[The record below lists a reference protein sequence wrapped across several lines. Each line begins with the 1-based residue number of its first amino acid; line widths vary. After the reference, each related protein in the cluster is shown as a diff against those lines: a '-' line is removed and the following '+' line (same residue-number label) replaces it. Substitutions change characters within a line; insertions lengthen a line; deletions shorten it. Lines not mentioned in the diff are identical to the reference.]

1 MATAAATGNGPL
13 EFTDANGNQVSIPLS
28 ALQFVNGS
36 LGVNSSIWTPF
47 TGYAADEKAVINDLL
62 AYASGQGLIT
72 PAVVPAPKP
81 ALTVKA
87 VSPGS
92 MGNNIQVTVA
102 VSPAASGD
110 PTQATF
116 SITVTETDTWT
127 GLTSGTIESVLGSD
141 KSTGSTPGLV
151 HVVDG
156 SVTKT
161 PTDLPA
167 PLASTPLVAAASP
180 TTSATLAV
188 MDATAN
194 PVFTLEAKGVGSD
207 GNTTSVAISVDTTTK
222 TFTLAATWTKPAL
235 TGLTIADVAAQ
246 VKSNLNYE
254 IAVSAPASG
263 LISVPAATGSSVIQL
278 SGGSD
283 GTSPTAASAT
293 VFASQ

>member
-1 MATAAATGNGPL
+1 M

-36 LGVNSSIWTPF
+36 LGVNSSIWSPF
-47 TGYAADEKAVINDLL
+47 TSYPADEQALINDLL
-62 AYASGQGLIT
+62 AYASDQGLIT

-87 VSPGS
+87 VSSGS

-102 VSPAASGD
+102 VHPAASGD

-116 SITVTETDTWT
+116 DITVTETDTWA
-127 GLTSGTIESVLGSD
+127 GLGLGTIESVLGSD

-156 SVTKT
+156 TVTAT
-161 PTDLPA
+161 VTDLPA
-167 PLASTPLVAAASP
+167 NNQNYTLSDAHTP
-180 TTSATLAV
+180 SAR
-188 MDATAN
+188 AN
-194 PVFTLEAKGVGSD
+194 VTDQPAGAGKTVFTLEAKSAGDD
-207 GNTTSVAISVDTTTK
+207 GNHTSVTISQVDAVKK

-235 TGLTIADVAAQ
+235 KGLTTADVITQ
-246 VKSNLNYE
+246 VQSSLGYD

-263 LISVPAATGSSVIQL
+263 IISVPAATGSSTIQL
-278 SGGSD
+278 SGGAD
-283 GTSPTAASAT
+283 GTSPSAASAT
-293 VFASQ
+293 IFASQ